1 MISEGF
7 TVKNMKKA
15 GLISAGGN
23 LDKLWYEGAFIDGT
37 GQSFG

>member
-7 TVKNMKKA
+7 YSKKYEKA

>member
-1 MISEGF
+1 MNTGRIC
-7 TVKNMKKA
+7 
-15 GLISAGGN
+15 AGGN